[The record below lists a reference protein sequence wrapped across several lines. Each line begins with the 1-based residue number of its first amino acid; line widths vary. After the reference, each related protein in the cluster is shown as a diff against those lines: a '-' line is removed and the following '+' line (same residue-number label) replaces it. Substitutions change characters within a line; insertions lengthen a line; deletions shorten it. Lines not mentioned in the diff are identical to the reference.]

1 MKFVYGP
8 VYSRRLGQSLG
19 VDPVPLKTCNWN
31 CVYCQLGR
39 SKPMVNERKE
49 YFPAEDILADV
60 KQALALHTPGDID
73 WITFVGSGE
82 TTLHSRLGWLINE
95 VKVLTQHPV
104 AVITNGSLLYLPE
117 MREEL
122 ALADA
127 VLPSLDAGTQEMYQR
142 VNRPMAEL
150 PFESL
155 LEGLI
160 TFRKEYQGKLWIEV
174 MLLQGLNDTEPAL
187 RDIANALVRIQPDE
201 VHILLPTRP
210 PVETWVQP
218 ADEDGLLRARAILGD
233 IAHVI
238 HPGSGSFDL
247 SGNESLVDAVVGIIT
262 RHPMRESELIETL
275 QHWSPGDI
283 AATMLELESSGKAQ
297 IVERFG
303 IRFWSASPS
312 IYPEVEQSERT
323 DIREAGPVFRGDE
336 NEEERSHEK

>member
-283 AATMLELESSGKAQ
+283 TATMLELESSGKAQ

-323 DIREAGPVFRGDE
+323 DIRKAGAGFRGDE

>member
-160 TFRKEYQGKLWIEV
+160 TFRKEYQGKLWVEV

-283 AATMLELESSGKAQ
+283 TATMLELESSGKAQ

-323 DIREAGPVFRGDE
+323 DIRKAGAGFRGDE